1 MDMVILWGKLN
12 LVNMV
17 YGVHKD
23 ILIDELE
30 SIKC

>member
-17 YGVHKD
+17 NGVRKD
-23 ILIDELE
+23 IPVDKLE
-30 SIKC
+30 STKW